1 MNSKTIIRKTVALLL
16 AAIVST
22 GAIIAQTVTPKQD
35 GKGKWGMV
43 DNAGKWVAKA
53 EYAAI
58 EPYEDGYY
66 RMQKDGKW
74 GLLRP
79 DGKKA
84 LDCKYEHDMITAAE
98 YIFAREYEHPTKWQA
113 WDKICESK
121 ASFKNAS
128 IRQISDSISIIS
140 GEIGRASMVEYE
152 DHTFNKFIDA
162 AAPNTNSYR
171 HQQLRK
177 EAQDIVKLRYGGYI
191 NFLLNKNGTCIN
203 GISNVV
209 AHLAGDIYVCTRQ
222 NESNVY
228 NFIYNLST
236 GEQIAPVYS
245 TVLSQP
251 LPTDS
256 TLFLLPM
263 GGSDKRMYISNKG
276 ETYIDVTSKG
286 LYDDARII
294 AGSDDKCG
302 MVNEAG
308 KIILPVE
315 YDEIICDQDSRVSDG
330 TLGGGSNYYLR
341 KDNLWG
347 ILASSNS
354 GDYNYKLLAECIY
367 PYSEE
372 DGEKYMPFMYLT
384 YMSGNERDACFV
396 VMSKG
401 KAGVLDNFGKEL
413 VPCQYDNGSYSTNP
427 RMAYLYDNGKEIMYA
442 PADKSLTARKYSGYK
457 RFIGAKSYYRVEQN
471 GKFGVVDDKD
481 NLILPFKYSNITEA
495 ITSDNGHLDDAFH
508 VWDADGRIGVAKV
521 INGKGKEIVP
531 CAGNYDRIWG
541 YESYGV
547 IVVKNG
553 KEGCIKEN
561 GATFC
566 RTVYDGHING
576 MKRVG
581 FIKNSGTSNNVSVD
595 IYDYNGKYLT
605 TVKVGNSYLDLRW
618 FVQKYLM

>member
-58 EPYEDGYY
+58 EPYEDGYCL
-66 RMQKDGKW
+66 MQKDGKW

-177 EAQDIVKLRYGGYI
+177 EAQDIVELRYGGYI
-191 NFLLNKNGTCIN
+191 NFLLTKSGVAVNGV
-203 GISNVV
+203 SDV
-209 AHLAGDIYVCTRQ
+209 ARLAGDIYVCAQKNR
-222 NESNVY
+222 Y
-228 NFIYNLST
+228 GIYNLST
-236 GEQIAPVYS
+236 GECLTSVDPYS
-245 TVLSQP
+245 NEFSKP

-256 TLFLLPM
+256 TLFSLPM
-263 GGSDKRMYISNKG
+263 SGSSNKRLYISNTGKVYQDFTTG
-276 ETYIDVTSKG
+276 GFYGHAGIICDGNGKYG
-286 LYDDARII
+286 LV
-294 AGSDDKCG
+294 CE
-302 MVNEAG
+302 NG
-308 KIILPVE
+308 KIGVPVE
-315 YDEIICDQDSRVSDG
+315 YDEIVYDQGGFPRI
-330 TLGGGSNYYLR
+330 GGSGYGDHYYLR
-341 KDNLWG
+341 KGDLWG
-347 ILASSNS
+347 IVASYL
-354 GDYNYKLLAECIY
+354 DKCDVIAECIY
-367 PYSEE
+367 PYREV
-372 DGEKYMPFMYLT
+372 DGKKEVPFKYLQYTDSNKEK
-384 YMSGNERDACFV
+384 DACFV
-396 VMSKG
+396 VMSNG
-401 KAGVLDNFGKEL
+401 KAGVLDNFGKEI
-413 VPCQYDNGSYSTNP
+413 VPCLYDAGSFSENP
-427 RMAYLYDNGKEIMYA
+427 RLAYFSDNGKDVVYT

-581 FIKNSGTSNNVSVD
+581 FVKNSGTSNDVSVD

-605 TVKVGNSYLDLRW
+605 TVKVGNNYLDQRW

>member
-1 MNSKTIIRKTVALLL
+1 MADNS
-16 AAIVST
+16 
-22 GAIIAQTVTPKQD
+22 
-35 GKGKWGMV
+35 
-43 DNAGKWVAKA
+43 GKWVAKA

-66 RMQKDGKW
+66 LMQKDGKW

-84 LDCKYEHDMITAAE
+84 LDCKYEHDMISAAE
-98 YIFAREYEHPTKWQA
+98 YIFAREAGNPGKWQA

-121 ASFKNAS
+121 TSFKNVSMRQVADGFS
-128 IRQISDSISIIS
+128 IVS
-140 GEIGRASMVEYE
+140 GEIGKASMIDYRKYE
-152 DHTFNKFIDA
+152 FQAFIEEH
-162 AAPNTNSYR
+162 R
-171 HQQLRK
+171 QLGE
-177 EAQDIVKLRYGGYI
+177 EAQNIIDLRYGGNI
-191 NFLLNKNGTCIN
+191 NFLLTKSGVS
-203 GISNVV
+203 ISGVSDV
-209 AHLAGDIYVCTRQ
+209 ARLVGDIYVCAQKNR
-222 NESNVY
+222 Y
-228 NFIYNLST
+228 GIYNLST
-236 GEQIAPVYS
+236 GEHIASVS
-245 TVLSQP
+245 DRRVLSQP

-256 TLFLLPM
+256 TLFLLPTN
-263 GGSDKRMYISNKG
+263 SHYVQYISNTGKVYQDFATG
-276 ETYIDVTSKG
+276 GFYG
-286 LYDDARII
+286 HARII
-294 AGSDDKCG
+294 CDGNGKYGLVCE
-302 MVNEAG
+302 NG
-308 KIILPVE
+308 KIGVPVE
-315 YDEIICDQDSRVSDG
+315 YDEIVYDQGGFPRI
-330 TLGGGSNYYLR
+330 GGSGYGDHYYLR
-341 KDNLWG
+341 KGDLWG
-347 ILASSNS
+347 IVASYL
-354 GDYNYKLLAECIY
+354 DKCDVIAECIY
-367 PYSEE
+367 PYREV
-372 DGEKYMPFMYLT
+372 DGKKEVPFKYLQYTDSNKEK
-384 YMSGNERDACFV
+384 DACFV
-396 VMSKG
+396 VMSNG
-401 KAGVLDNFGKEL
+401 KAGVLDNFGKEI
-413 VPCQYDNGSYSTNP
+413 VPCLYDAGSFSENP
-427 RMAYLYDNGKEIMYA
+427 RLAYFSDNGKDVVYT
-442 PADKSLTARKYSGYK
+442 PADKSLTVHKYSGYY
-457 RFIGAKSYYRVEQN
+457 RFIGAENYYRVEQN

-481 NLILPFKYSNITEA
+481 NLILPFKYSKITEA

-566 RTVYDGHING
+566 KTVYDGHING

>member
-1 MNSKTIIRKTVALLL
+1 MADNS
-16 AAIVST
+16 
-22 GAIIAQTVTPKQD
+22 
-35 GKGKWGMV
+35 
-43 DNAGKWVAKA
+43 GKWVAKA

-66 RMQKDGKW
+66 LMQKDGKW

-84 LDCKYEHDMITAAE
+84 LDCKYEHDMISAAE
-98 YIFAREYEHPTKWQA
+98 YIFAREAGNPGKWQA
-113 WDKICESK
+113 WDKICECK
-121 ASFKNAS
+121 TSFKNVSMRQVADDFS
-128 IRQISDSISIIS
+128 IVS
-140 GEIGRASMVEYE
+140 GEIGKASMIDYQR
-152 DHTFNKFIDA
+152 HTFNAFVNA
-162 AAPNTNSYR
+162 AAPLTNNAE
-171 HQQLRK
+171 HQRLRG
-177 EAQDIVKLRYGGYI
+177 EAQDIINLRYGGSI
-191 NFLLNKNGTCIN
+191 NFLLTKSGVAVNGV
-203 GISNVV
+203 SDV
-209 AHLAGDIYVCTRQ
+209 ARLAGDIYVCAQKNR
-222 NESNVY
+222 Y
-228 NFIYNLST
+228 GIYNLST
-236 GEQIAPVYS
+236 GECLTSVDPYS
-245 TVLSQP
+245 NEFSKP

-256 TLFLLPM
+256 TLFSLPM

-315 YDEIICDQDSRVSDG
+315 YDEIICDQGTRVSDG

-372 DGEKYMPFMYLT
+372 DGEKNMPFMYLT

-401 KAGVLDNFGKEL
+401 KAGILDNFGKEL

-427 RMAYLYDNGKEIMYA
+427 RMAYFSDNGKDVVYT
-442 PADKSLTARKYSGYK
+442 PADKSLTVHKYSGYY
-457 RFIGAKSYYRVEQN
+457 RFIGAENYYRVEQN

-481 NLILPFKYSNITEA
+481 NLILPFKYSKITEA

-566 RTVYDGHING
+566 KTVYDGHING

-581 FIKNSGTSNNVSVD
+581 FVKNSGTSNNVSVD

-605 TVKVGNSYLDLRW
+605 TVKVGNNYLDQRW